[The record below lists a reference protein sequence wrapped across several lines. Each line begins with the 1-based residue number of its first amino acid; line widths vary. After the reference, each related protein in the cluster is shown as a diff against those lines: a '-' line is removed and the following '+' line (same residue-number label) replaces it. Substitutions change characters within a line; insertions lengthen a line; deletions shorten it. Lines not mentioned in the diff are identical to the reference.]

1 MPEIN
6 QLTAVDEIFA
16 GDAVPIYSA
25 SNGDARK
32 ASLMVIRDFI
42 QDNLDLN
49 VDLTHQYAA
58 PSATGFTVTL
68 TDNSQSKWLILTP
81 DADYAA
87 GTIVFPSVANAVDDQ
102 DILITTTKAV
112 NTLTLN
118 GNGSTVVGGPTNLN
132 ANTSVRF
139 RYDTVLDR
147 WYAVGTDV
155 NEVANSLKSSATT
168 GVMKIT
174 GPAAGSTRTM
184 TIPDANAKILTNN
197 AAVTVPEGGTGK
209 TSLTLNNVLLGN
221 GTGALQEVAPG
232 TNGAVLQSNGTTWL
246 AGAVIASAEY
256 AATATAVTN
265 LDSAVAGKVRYQRIG
280 SIVFVSGIVTIDVT
294 APGNIVFRLSLPVA
308 SNFASTQDASGTA
321 GMEITGAG
329 FASLRINADATND
342 ALYFSG
348 KADSGPFDL
357 AFSAAY
363 TII

>member
-6 QLTAVDEIFA
+6 QLTAVDEVFA
-16 GDAVPIYSA
+16 GDAIPLYSA
-25 SNGDARK
+25 ANGDARK
-32 ASLMVIRDFI
+32 ASLTVIRDFI

-58 PSATGFTVTL
+58 PSSTGFTVTL
-68 TDNSQSKWLILTP
+68 TDNSDSKWLILTP

-87 GTIVFPSVANAVDDQ
+87 GTIVFPSVDNAVDDQ

-112 NTLTLN
+112 NALTLN

-184 TIPDANAKILTNN
+184 TIPDANATLLTTN
-197 AAVTVPEGGTGK
+197 ALVTVGQGGTGVN
-209 TSLTLNNVLLGN
+209 TLTVNGVVLGN
-221 GTGALQEVAPG
+221 GSGALQAVAPG
-232 TNGAVLQSNGTTWL
+232 SNGAVLQSNGTTWL
-246 AGAVIASAEY
+246 AGLILASGEWTP
-256 AATATAVTN
+256 TATAVAN
-265 LDSAVAGKVRYQRIG
+265 LDSITVGKCRYQRIG
-280 SIVFVSGIVTIDVT
+280 SIVFVSGTVVIDTT
-294 APGNIVFRLSLPVA
+294 ANNPTQFRLTLPIA
-308 SNFASTQDASGTA
+308 SNFANSQDASGTVSF
-321 GMEITGAG
+321 E
-329 FASLRINADATND
+329 NANIYGLMQVSGDTTND
-342 ALYFSG
+342 ALYFNGYAEIGVASIMFSG
-348 KADSGPFDL
+348 
-357 AFSAAY
+357 AY

>member
-68 TDNSQSKWLILTP
+68 TDNSESKWLILTP

-232 TNGAVLQSNGTTWL
+232 SNGAVLQSNGTTWL
-246 AGAVIASAEY
+246 AGAVIASGEWTP
-256 AATATAVTN
+256 TATAVDN
-265 LDSAVAGKVRYQRIG
+265 LDSITAGKCRYQRIG
-280 SIVFVSGIVTIDVT
+280 SIVFVSGTVVIDTT
-294 APGNIVFRLSLPVA
+294 ANNPTRFRLTLPIA
-308 SNFASTQDASGTA
+308 SNFANSQDASGTVSF
-321 GMEITGAG
+321 E
-329 FASLRINADATND
+329 NANIYGLMQISGDTTND
-342 ALYFSG
+342 ALDFIGYAEIGVASIMFSG
-348 KADSGPFDL
+348 
-357 AFSAAY
+357 AY

>member
-6 QLTAVDEIFA
+6 QLTAVDEVFA

-32 ASLMVIRDFI
+32 ASLTVIRDFI

-68 TDNSQSKWLILTP
+68 TDNGESKWLILTP

-87 GTIVFPSVANAVDDQ
+87 GTIVFPSVDNAVDDQ

-184 TIPDANAKILTNN
+184 TVPDANAKILTNN

-221 GTGALQEVAPG
+221 GTDALQEVAPG
-232 TNGAVLQSNGTTWL
+232 SNGAVLQSNGTTWL
-246 AGAVIASAEY
+246 AGAVIASGEWTP
-256 AATATAVTN
+256 TATAVEN
-265 LDSAVAGKVRYQRIG
+265 LDSITVGKCRYQRIG
-280 SIVFVSGIVTIDVT
+280 SIVFVSGTVVIDTT
-294 APGNIVFRLSLPVA
+294 ANDQTRFRLTLPIA
-308 SNFASTQDASGTA
+308 SNFANSQDASGTVSFDNTNIY
-321 GMEITGAG
+321 GLMQVRGDT
-329 FASLRINADATND
+329 TND
-342 ALYFSG
+342 ALDFIGYAEIGVASIMFSG
-348 KADSGPFDL
+348 
-357 AFSAAY
+357 AY

>member
-6 QLTAVDEIFA
+6 QLTAVDEVFA

-68 TDNSQSKWLILTP
+68 TDNGESKWLILTP
-81 DADYAA
+81 DADYAT
-87 GTIVFPSVANAVDDQ
+87 GTIVFPSVDNAVDDQ

-112 NTLTLN
+112 NTLTIN

-174 GPAAGSTRTM
+174 GR
-184 TIPDANAKILTNN
+184 
-197 AAVTVPEGGTGK
+197 
-209 TSLTLNNVLLGN
+209 LL
-221 GTGALQEVAPG
+221 AR
-232 TNGAVLQSNGTTWL
+232 L
-246 AGAVIASAEY
+246 A
-256 AATATAVTN
+256 
-265 LDSAVAGKVRYQRIG
+265 Q
-280 SIVFVSGIVTIDVT
+280 
-294 APGNIVFRLSLPVA
+294 
-308 SNFASTQDASGTA
+308 
-321 GMEITGAG
+321 
-329 FASLRINADATND
+329 
-342 ALYFSG
+342 
-348 KADSGPFDL
+348 
-357 AFSAAY
+357 
-363 TII
+363 

>member
-6 QLTAVDEIFA
+6 QLTAVDEVFA
-16 GDAVPIYSA
+16 GDAIPLYSA
-25 SNGDARK
+25 ANGDARK
-32 ASLMVIRDFI
+32 ASLAVIRDFI

-68 TDNSQSKWLILTP
+68 TDNGESKWLILTP

-168 GVMKIT
+168 GVMKIA

-184 TIPDANAKILTNN
+184 TIPDANATVLTTN
-197 AAVTVPEGGTGK
+197 ALVTVGQGGTGVN
-209 TSLTLNNVLLGN
+209 TLTVNGVVLGN
-221 GTGALQEVAPG
+221 GSGALQTVAPG
-232 TNGAVLQSNGTTWL
+232 SNGAVLQSNGTAWL
-246 AGAVIASAEY
+246 AGPIIASGEWTP
-256 AATATAVTN
+256 TATAVAN
-265 LDSAVAGKVRYQRIG
+265 LDSITVGKCRYHRIG
-280 SIVFVSGIVTIDVT
+280 SIVFVSGTVVIDTT
-294 APGNIVFRLSLPVA
+294 ANDSTQFRLTLPIA
-308 SNFASTQDASGTA
+308 SNFANSQDASGTVSF
-321 GMEITGAG
+321 E
-329 FASLRINADATND
+329 NANIYGLMQVSGDTTND
-342 ALYFSG
+342 ALYFNGYAEIGVASIMFSG
-348 KADSGPFDL
+348 
-357 AFSAAY
+357 AY

>member
-6 QLTAVDEIFA
+6 QLTAVDEVFA

-32 ASLMVIRDFI
+32 ASLTVIRDFI

-68 TDNSQSKWLILTP
+68 TDNGESKWLILTP

-87 GTIVFPSVANAVDDQ
+87 GTIVFPSIANAVDDQ

-174 GPAAGSTRTM
+174 GPSAGSTRTM
-184 TIPDANAKILTNN
+184 SLPDANAKILTNN

-232 TNGAVLQSNGTTWL
+232 SNGAVLQSNGTTWL
-246 AGAVIASAEY
+246 AGAVIASGEWTP
-256 AATATAVTN
+256 TATAVAN
-265 LDSAVAGKVRYQRIG
+265 LDSITAEKCRYQRIG
-280 SIVFVSGIVTIDVT
+280 SIVFVSGTVVIDTTGNNVTQ
-294 APGNIVFRLSLPVA
+294 FRLTLPIA
-308 SNFASTQDASGTA
+308 SNFANSQDASGTA
-321 GMEITGAG
+321 
-329 FASLRINADATND
+329 SLDDTHIYALMQVSGDTTND
-342 ALYFSG
+342 ALDFIGYSEIGVASIRFSG
-348 KADSGPFDL
+348 
-357 AFSAAY
+357 AY